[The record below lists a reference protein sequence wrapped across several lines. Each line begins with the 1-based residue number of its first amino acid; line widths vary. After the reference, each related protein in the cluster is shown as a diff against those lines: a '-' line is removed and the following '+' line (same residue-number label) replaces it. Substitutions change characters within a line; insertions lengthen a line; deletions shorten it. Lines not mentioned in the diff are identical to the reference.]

1 MTNLRLKK
9 QLHQFKAVQPSPTW
23 LAARRAVLMT
33 QIEAQV
39 AEREIDT
46 IKHRVRMFVWSIEA
60 AFTGAVSGM
69 AGRGAAVAALFVA
82 LTLGGSGY
90 VLAAADSSI
99 PGDTLYPVKLAVE
112 DMRLKTARTQKA
124 RVALEV
130 EFASR
135 RLHEVQQLATRP
147 DQGVA
152 HATVLVA
159 QFQDN
164 LTKVSSATSELS
176 LQSPDDSGEVAM
188 LFDEKLSDYK
198 HTLSNTSSANPELQ
212 KELRKAISSVSRAQT
227 QTLKVIVE
235 NDEQPADIV
244 VEKISD
250 KIRVAEESLRIAD
263 EKLAD
268 EAVISGAGTKTS
280 TPTVREQSAIAK
292 VNLAEARQK
301 ISEGD
306 YRAAVGIIDQIE
318 DIVYEVEEAV
328 SEQVSGEV
336 QGATDS
342 NESTENTSTNVE

>member
-9 QLHQFKAVQPSPTW
+9 QLQQFKAVQPSPTW
-23 LAARRAVLMT
+23 LAARRAVLMS

-46 IKHRVRMFVWSIEA
+46 FKHRARMLVWSIEA
-60 AFTGAVSGM
+60 MFTGVINGI
-69 AGRGAAVAALFVA
+69 AGRGLAVAGLLVA
-82 LTLGGSGY
+82 LSLGGSGY

-135 RLHEVQQLATRP
+135 RLYEVQQLATRP
-147 DQGVA
+147 DQGVE

-159 QFQDN
+159 QFQEN
-164 LTKVSSATSELS
+164 LSKVSATTALSNNSANSS
-176 LQSPDDSGEVAM
+176 EVA
-188 LFDEKLSDYK
+188 LLLDEKLTDYRHALTNTTASD
-198 HTLSNTSSANPELQ
+198 PELQ
-212 KELRKAISSVSRAQT
+212 KELRKAISTVSRAQT

-235 NDEQPADIV
+235 NDEQPTDVV

-250 KIRVAEESLRIAD
+250 KIRVAEESLRMAD
-263 EKLAD
+263 EKLAS
-268 EAVISGAGTKTS
+268 ESTISGAGTKANAN
-280 TPTVREQSAIAK
+280 VREQSAIAK

-318 DIVYEVEEAV
+318 DIVYEVEEVVA
-328 SEQVSGEV
+328 EQATGEV
-336 QGATDS
+336 KGATDS
-342 NESTENTSTNVE
+342 NDSTENTSTIVE